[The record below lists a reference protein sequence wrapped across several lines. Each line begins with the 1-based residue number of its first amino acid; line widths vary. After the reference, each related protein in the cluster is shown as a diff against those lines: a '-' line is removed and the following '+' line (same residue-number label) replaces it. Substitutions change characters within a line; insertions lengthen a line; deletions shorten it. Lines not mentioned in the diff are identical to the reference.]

1 MIPFAVHHEGLPAA
15 AGKWVLAVQGE
26 RLLLSD
32 DDGKLYWKR
41 LDTCKLVR
49 AHTPDM
55 PTAVLPV
62 MPQQKGGAGIVV
74 PGPGTLGRNGHN

>member
-1 MIPFAVHHEGLPAA
+1 
-15 AGKWVLAVQGE
+15 
-26 RLLLSD
+26 
-32 DDGKLYWKR
+32 
-41 LDTCKLVR
+41 
-49 AHTPDM
+49 M